1 MTKKDIEF
9 LKIISEIDGVSGH
22 EKEVREFMKKEFLK
36 SVPEENLSYD
46 RLGSIIARKDG
57 LKGGPKILITGHM
70 DEIGMIVTQIT
81 DDGFLKFQTIGG
93 WWSQVMSSQKY
104 TITTN
109 TGKKVRAVIGSIPPH
124 ILQKEQLA
132 KPVDVKDMFM
142 DIGVKDKAAVE
153 KLGIKI
159 GDQIT
164 PYTTFE
170 QMGDEKYLLGKAWDD
185 RIGCAIAIEVL
196 KELKGIDHPNVVYAA
211 GTVQEEVGCRGAKT
225 VAQMVNPDISIALD
239 TGIAYDIPGTDGH
252 VKIGDG
258 PVMLI
263 YDGGLIGHLEFREY
277 MMGIADELKIPYQL
291 DHLQRGGTD
300 ASQMHVA
307 HDGAPSMSFIVA
319 TRYIHA
325 HTSVI
330 HYDDYKNAVRIIVEL
345 VKRLDKDAV
354 NKITFD

>member
-1 MTKKDIEF
+1 MNKNE
-9 LKIISEIDGVSGH
+9 LKLLKNISEIDGVSGH
-22 EKEVREFMKKEFLK
+22 EKEIREFIKNEFLNVV
-36 SVPEENLSYD
+36 SEENISYD
-46 RLGSIIARKDG
+46 RLGSIIAKKEG
-57 LKGGPKILITGHM
+57 LSDGPKILITGHM
-70 DEIGMIVTQIT
+70 DEIGMIVTKIT
-81 DDGFLKFQTIGG
+81 DEGFIKFQTIGG

-104 TITTN
+104 TITT
-109 TGKKVRAVIGSIPPH
+109 TKGKKVRAVIGSLPPH

-142 DIGVKDKAAVE
+142 DIGVKNREEAE

-159 GDQIT
+159 GDSIT

-170 QMGDEKYLLGKAWDD
+170 QMGNKNYLLGKAWDD
-185 RIGCAIAIEVL
+185 RIGCAIAIDVL
-196 KELKGIDHPNVVYAA
+196 KELKEVKHPNIIYAA

-225 VAQMVNPDISIALD
+225 VAQIVNPDISIALD
-239 TGIAYDIPGTDGH
+239 TGIAFDVPGTDGH

-258 PVMLI
+258 PVMLV
-263 YDGGLIGHLEFREY
+263 YDGGLIGHLALREK
-277 MMGIADELKIPYQL
+277 MMEIADELKIPYQL

-300 ASQMHVA
+300 ASQMHLV

-319 TRYIHA
+319 TRYIHG

-330 HYDDYKNAVRIIVEL
+330 HYDDYKNAVKIVVEL
-345 VKRLDKDAV
+345 IKRLDKDTV

>member
-1 MTKKDIEF
+1 MTKQELKF
-9 LKIISEIDGVSGH
+9 LKNISEIDGVSGH
-22 EKEVREFMKKEFLK
+22 EKEVREFMKKEFLT
-36 SVPEENLSYD
+36 VLPEENLSYD
-46 RLGSIIARKDG
+46 RLGSIIAKKEG
-57 LKGGPKILITGHM
+57 LAGGPKILITGHM

-104 TITTN
+104 TITASN
-109 TGKKVRAVIGSIPPH
+109 GKKIRAVIGSIPPH
-124 ILQKEQLA
+124 ILQKEQLL

-142 DIGVKDKAAVE
+142 DIGVKDKESAE

-159 GDQIT
+159 GDPIT

-170 QMGDEKYLLGKAWDD
+170 QMGDDNYLLGKAWDD
-185 RIGCAIAIEVL
+185 RIGCAIAIEVIKGL
-196 KELKGIDHPNVVYAA
+196 KDVEHPNVVYSA

-225 VAQMVNPDISIALD
+225 VAQMVNPDIAIALD

-252 VKIGDG
+252 IKIGNG

-263 YDGGLIGHLEFREY
+263 FDGGLIGHLELREQ
-277 MMGIADELKIPYQL
+277 MMKVADELKIPYQL

-319 TRYIHA
+319 TRYLHA

-330 HYDDYKNAVRIIVEL
+330 HYDDYKNAVKIIIEFI
-345 VKRLDKDAV
+345 KRLDKDMV
-354 NKITFD
+354 NAITYN